1 TVPRGAVREETE
13 VRIEE
18 LPGTATELLPGTETR
33 SRLYAVDIG
42 QPLRKPVELAFRLS
56 RRPGSRDALAAA
68 SRERDGE
75 MWVLRRGD
83 YDADRRVLRLRTREL
98 SQWQVL
104 EDVKNKA
111 VDLGVTATSTL
122 LQLGGVRAKEPAC
135 GVPPFGY
142 ALQGEVGMGD
152 ANALVFACL
161 EGLDEEMALRVV
173 NNRAIGMEYEIPEGM
188 QVKDVDSP
196 ELAAELM
203 DKVREV
209 FSDSPWR
216 TVSATGE
223 TTLSGRAGEMKVTV
237 EPTVRSFVFD
247 LNVFAIGQ
255 VGGKSGKA
263 ASATV
268 DFLRC
273 VRGAADRLGDRGP
286 ETAQAAMDAAH
297 ATWRECGDTL
307 AAAGGGAQ
315 AKGGALFFGATKLG
329 TGSTDAVAELFENQ
343 QAELRVV
350 QSGPRAGQYKLAFEE
365 SGRPAAIGPFD
376 VRAGHATVSDASAA
390 FGATDSKTDDG
401 SGGCDLLWGT
411 LGLKANAADYGSG
424 DACGPETGRI
434 SSFVIRS
441 PAFETDRGLRVGM
454 SEAELRQRHPEATT
468 RGPGPAYFDFDPVTS
483 GSLYTIETEQ
493 SAIGSTGSVATLAA
507 LVDDNGRVT
516 ALEVS
521 PYLAG
526 D

>member
-1 TVPRGAVREETE
+1 
-13 VRIEE
+13 
-18 LPGTATELLPGTETR
+18 
-33 SRLYAVDIG
+33 
-42 QPLRKPVELAFRLS
+42 
-56 RRPGSRDALAAA
+56 
-68 SRERDGE
+68 
-75 MWVLRRGD
+75 
-83 YDADRRVLRLRTREL
+83 
-98 SQWQVL
+98 
-104 EDVKNKA
+104 
-111 VDLGVTATSTL
+111 
-122 LQLGGVRAKEPAC
+122 
-135 GVPPFGY
+135 
-142 ALQGEVGMGD
+142 
-152 ANALVFACL
+152 
-161 EGLDEEMALRVV
+161 
-173 NNRAIGMEYEIPEGM
+173 
-188 QVKDVDSP
+188 
-196 ELAAELM
+196 
-203 DKVREV
+203 
-209 FSDSPWR
+209 
-216 TVSATGE
+216 
-223 TTLSGRAGEMKVTV
+223 
-237 EPTVRSFVFD
+237 
-247 LNVFAIGQ
+247 
-255 VGGKSGKA
+255 
-263 ASATV
+263 
-268 DFLRC
+268 
-273 VRGAADRLGDRGP
+273 
-286 ETAQAAMDAAH
+286 MDAAY

-329 TGSTDAVAELFENQ
+329 TGSTDAVAELLENQ
-343 QAELRVV
+343 RAELRVV
-350 QSGPRAGQYKLAFEE
+350 RSGPTAGQYKLLFEG

-376 VRAGHATVSDASAA
+376 VRAGNATVSDAVAA

-424 DACGPETGRI
+424 DACGPKTGRI

-483 GSLYTIETEQ
+483 GSLYTIEAEQ